1 MRLFLR
7 DALLALDARQIGMS
21 HREIAALLDD
31 TEGTHESEFR
41 AKSSSGLAFAT
52 PSSAANNSVMASIAN
67 CSPEAGGRRTAS
79 AESPSPTFP
88 TFPIVSHA
96 SSSRA
101 RE

>member
-41 AKSSSGLAFAT
+41 ATEFL
-52 PSSAANNSVMASIAN
+52 
-67 CSPEAGGRRTAS
+67 
-79 AESPSPTFP
+79 
-88 TFPIVSHA
+88 
-96 SSSRA
+96 RA
-101 RE
+101 RVRHAILRGQQFRDGEYRKLLA